1 MCVWSAHLNDRVHV
15 GEEVT
20 GTHVQQHHQSSAHIL
35 TDLSI
40 SIPSNSKQ
48 TLWQQSGREGV
59 RERDRGPPVCVC
71 GYLNEGHNIRHESSW
86 HVDDELVHTGYGMG
100 PGGGGGGG
108 GGREEGREGGR
119 SFSNMSGGAGGMGG
133 GRGALPLSPPHLM
146 VELWWLKN

>member
-1 MCVWSAHLNDRVHV
+1 MESAHLNDRVHV

-100 PGGGGGGG
+100 PGGGG
-108 GGREEGREGGR
+108 REGGA
-119 SFSNMSGGAGGMGG
+119 SVTCQGELEGWAEGGELSLS
-133 GRGALPLSPPHLM
+133 LPLT
-146 VELWWLKN
+146 